1 MPDYLA
7 LKAELTTDP
16 LARGYAAMSDAQ
28 AAASLIANYRTAER
42 ASIRASELY
51 EAVVDSEFTALAAN
65 VQTRVRDLYTLD
77 VVPAAT
83 GSRARAVLL
92 AIFGAGTQT
101 RANLAALVKVDV
113 RRCDEIGW
121 SVGVTDQDVAAAR
134 ALS

>member
-1 MPDYLA
+1 MPDYQA
-7 LKAELTTDP
+7 LKSELTTDP
-16 LARGYAAMSDAQ
+16 LAKGYAGMSDAQ
-28 AAASLIANYRTAER
+28 AAASLTTAYRTTER

-65 VQTRVRDLYTLD
+65 IQTRVRDLYTLD

-121 SVGVTDQDVAAAR
+121 GVGVTDQDVAAAR
-134 ALS
+134 AL

>member
-1 MPDYLA
+1 MPDYQTLRI
-7 LKAELTTDP
+7 ELTTDP
-16 LARGYAAMSDAQ
+16 LAKGYAGMSDAQ
-28 AAASLIANYRTAER
+28 AAASLMAAYRTTER

-134 ALS
+134 AL

>member
-1 MPDYLA
+1 MPDYQA
-7 LKAELTTDP
+7 LKSELAADP
-16 LARGYAAMSDAQ
+16 LAKGYAAMSDAQ
-28 AAASLIANYRTAER
+28 AAASLMANYRTTER

-51 EAVVDSEFTALAAN
+51 EAVVDSEFTALAAGA
-65 VQTRVRDLYTLD
+65 QTRVRDLFALD

-134 ALS
+134 AL